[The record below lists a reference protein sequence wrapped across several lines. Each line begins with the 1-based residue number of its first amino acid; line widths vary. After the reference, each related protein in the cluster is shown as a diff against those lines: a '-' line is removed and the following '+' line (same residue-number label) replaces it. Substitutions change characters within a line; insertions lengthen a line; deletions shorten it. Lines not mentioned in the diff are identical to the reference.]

1 MMFANTF
8 FSAVAGS
15 LLLVGAAE
23 AAETPVIAVA
33 ANMTEPMRE
42 IAAAFEGERNAKIR
56 LSYGS
61 SGNFVRQIQQGAPFE
76 LFLAADEES
85 IQRLHA
91 TGHVLDDGAIYAIG
105 RLVLFAVDSSPAVVD
120 AELKGLG
127 EALRQGTVRRLAIA
141 NPEHAPYG
149 RAAEEA
155 LRRAGLWDLAR
166 PRLALGENIGQTAQ
180 FVLTGAAEAGF
191 IAYSIAL
198 SSSFKGKGRFVVI
211 PETAH
216 SPMRQRMAL
225 LAGAGNNA
233 RALYQFM
240 SGSTSRRVLERY
252 GYAVPGAQ

>member
-1 MMFANTF
+1 MFANTF
-8 FSAVAGS
+8 SYAVAGS
-15 LLLVGAAE
+15 LFLAGAAS
-23 AAETPVIAVA
+23 AADAPVIAVA
-33 ANMTEPMRE
+33 ANMTEPMRD

-56 LSYGS
+56 LSFGS

-85 IQRLHA
+85 IQRLQA
-91 TGHVLDDGAIYAIG
+91 TGHVVDDGAIYAVG
-105 RLVLFAVDSSPAVVD
+105 RLVLFAVNSSHAVVD

-127 EALRQGTVRRLAIA
+127 EALRQGTVHRLAIA

-149 RAAEEA
+149 RAAEET
-155 LRRAGLWDLAR
+155 LRLAGLWDIAR

-180 FVLTGAAEAGF
+180 FVLTGAASAGF

-198 SSSFKGKGRFVVI
+198 SSTFKGKGRFVVI

-216 SPMRQRMAL
+216 NPIRQRMAL
-225 LAGAGNNA
+225 LTGAGNNA
-233 RALYQFM
+233 RALYRFM

-252 GYAVPGAQ
+252 GYIVPGAQ